1 MLFRRR
7 IILLLLF
14 IYLCRDFAGFAGM
27 MGRGD
32 VSFIRL
38 LEELKLHVRAIV
50 RIILNMPL
58 FLLSFS

>member
-1 MLFRRR
+1 MLFRKR

-50 RIILNMPL
+50 
-58 FLLSFS
+58 